1 MDNKET
7 KHYADALAAGTTLQ
21 GGAYRY
27 RIERALG
34 QGSFGITYLAATRV
48 KVSGAL
54 GELEADMRVAVK
66 EFFMKDVNGREES
79 TVTSGSKDGLF
90 ADYKRKFR
98 REAENLSRLR
108 HPHIVRVLETFEA
121 NGTAYY
127 AMEYC
132 EGGCLNE
139 LADKRGGLPEEEAV
153 GYAVQIGEALAYM
166 HAHKM
171 LHLDVKPGN
180 AMLRG
185 DGSVALIDFG
195 LSKQYGED
203 GEPESSTSVGGGTPG
218 YAPLEQ
224 AQYREGRDFPVTM
237 DVYALGATLF
247 KLLTGERPPEAS
259 AVLNDGFPAG
269 ALRRRK
275 VSEATIA
282 IAEKAMSPLRK
293 DRYPSVNAM
302 LAALKGGAAPDDE
315 ETEVDEK
322 NKKPDEKPQDTKK
335 QEEKKPPVVKP
346 EKKKKSGASKW
357 MVAIGAGVAVLVSN
371 LARVNNNDRER
382 VPAEVAAL
390 ADLPDLSD
398 VAATVAAADSAAVA
412 DFSDAADSAAVAPE
426 PDEQRQSQ
434 AEQAAQR
441 ERERQERER
450 QAEEARLAREREE
463 QRQREN
469 DRVYQYNQG
478 VECYNDKDYEGAA
491 TWWRKAAGQGH
502 AEAQYWLGRCYHH
515 GRGVEQNPAAAA
527 RWYSRAAVQG
537 NVYAQTNLGMC
548 YYNGR
553 GVAQDYAEAVK
564 WFRKAA
570 EQGRASAQYNLGTCY
585 YNGRGVEQDYA
596 EAAKWFRKA
605 AEQGDAD
612 AENFLGEAYYY
623 GRGVA
628 QDYAE
633 AAKWYRKAAEQGS
646 AGAQFNLGWC
656 YAKGQGVARDE
667 DEAVRWWRKAA
678 EQGNANAKNA
688 LEQRGL

>member
-1 MDNKET
+1 MGKET

-27 RIERALG
+27 RIERVLG
-34 QGSFGITYLAATRV
+34 QGSFGITYLATTRV

-54 GELEADMRVAVK
+54 GELEADMKVAVK

-195 LSKQYGED
+195 LSKQYDEEGV
-203 GEPESSTSVGGGTPG
+203 PESSTSVGGGTPG

-269 ALRRRK
+269 ALRQRK
-275 VSEATIA
+275 VGEATIA
-282 IAEKAMSPLRK
+282 CVEKAMSPLRK

-315 ETEVDEK
+315 ETEVEDK

-382 VPAEVAAL
+382 VPEEVAAL

-398 VAATVAAADSAAVA
+398 VAATVA
-412 DFSDAADSAAVAPE
+412 AADSAAVAPE

-469 DRVYQYNQG
+469 GKVYQYNQG

-515 GRGVEQNPAAAA
+515 GRGVARDYAAAA
-527 RWYSRAAVQG
+527 EWYRKAAEQG

-570 EQGRASAQYNLGTCY
+570 EQGRASAQYNLGSCY
-585 YNGRGVEQDYA
+585 YNGRGVAQDYA
-596 EAAKWFRKA
+596 EAVKWFRKA

-623 GRGVA
+623 GHGVA

-678 EQGNANAKNA
+678 EQGNANAKKA

>member
-1 MDNKET
+1 M
-7 KHYADALAAGTTLQ
+7 
-21 GGAYRY
+21 
-27 RIERALG
+27 
-34 QGSFGITYLAATRV
+34 
-48 KVSGAL
+48 
-54 GELEADMRVAVK
+54 
-66 EFFMKDVNGREES
+66 
-79 TVTSGSKDGLF
+79 
-90 ADYKRKFR
+90 
-98 REAENLSRLR
+98 SRLR

-195 LSKQYGED
+195 LSKQYDENGV
-203 GEPESSTSVGGGTPG
+203 PESSTSVGGGTPG

-315 ETEVDEK
+315 ETDL
-322 NKKPDEKPQDTKK
+322 D
-335 QEEKKPPVVKP
+335 
-346 EKKKKSGASKW
+346 EKKKPKEKEPDEEPPVIKEPERKKPGRRKALAW
-357 MVAIGAGVAVLVSN
+357 AGAGVA
-371 LARVNNNDRER
+371 
-382 VPAEVAAL
+382 AAL
-390 ADLPDLSD
+390 LI
-398 VAATVAAADSAAVA
+398 AALLAWNQNRREEAAAQQLAQERLRHAADSLRELARQ
-412 DFSDAADSAAVAPE
+412 DSL
-426 PDEQRQSQ
+426 RL
-434 AEQAAQR
+434 
-441 ERERQERER
+441 
-450 QAEEARLAREREE
+450 AEEARIANKQRRQDSIQQAEKARRTREE
-463 QRQREN
+463 AERRKRES
-469 DRVYQYNQG
+469 DKGYQFERGLQYYNKRNYTEA
-478 VECYNDKDYEGAA
+478 VK
-491 TWWRKAAGQGH
+491 WWRKSAEQGH
-502 AEAQYWLGRCYHH
+502 ASAQNNLGECYYYGQGVAQDYAKAAKWYRKAAEQGRASAQY
-515 GRGVEQNPAAAA
+515 
-527 RWYSRAAVQG
+527 
-537 NVYAQTNLGMC
+537 NLGWC

-564 WFRKAA
+564 W
-570 EQGRASAQYNLGTCY
+570 
-585 YNGRGVEQDYA
+585 
-596 EAAKWFRKA
+596 
-605 AEQGDAD
+605 
-612 AENFLGEAYYY
+612 
-623 GRGVA
+623 
-628 QDYAE
+628 
-633 AAKWYRKAAEQGS
+633 YRKAAEQGH
-646 AGAQFNLGWC
+646 AAAQYNLGWC
-656 YAKGQGVARDE
+656 YDKGKGVAQNQS
-667 DEAVRWWRKAA
+667 EAIKWYRKAA
-678 EQGNANAKNA
+678 DQGDTDAKEA
-688 LEQRGL
+688 LERLGR

>member
-1 MDNKET
+1 MSRFLRTFANATQRETSTMDNKET

-27 RIERALG
+27 RIERVLG

-54 GELEADMRVAVK
+54 GELETDMRVAVK

-237 DVYALGATLF
+237 DVYALG
-247 KLLTGERPPEAS
+247 P
-259 AVLNDGFPAG
+259 
-269 ALRRRK
+269 
-275 VSEATIA
+275 
-282 IAEKAMSPLRK
+282 
-293 DRYPSVNAM
+293 
-302 LAALKGGAAPDDE
+302 
-315 ETEVDEK
+315 
-322 NKKPDEKPQDTKK
+322 
-335 QEEKKPPVVKP
+335 
-346 EKKKKSGASKW
+346 
-357 MVAIGAGVAVLVSN
+357 
-371 LARVNNNDRER
+371 
-382 VPAEVAAL
+382 
-390 ADLPDLSD
+390 
-398 VAATVAAADSAAVA
+398 
-412 DFSDAADSAAVAPE
+412 
-426 PDEQRQSQ
+426 
-434 AEQAAQR
+434 
-441 ERERQERER
+441 
-450 QAEEARLAREREE
+450 
-463 QRQREN
+463 
-469 DRVYQYNQG
+469 
-478 VECYNDKDYEGAA
+478 
-491 TWWRKAAGQGH
+491 
-502 AEAQYWLGRCYHH
+502 RC
-515 GRGVEQNPAAAA
+515 
-527 RWYSRAAVQG
+527 SS
-537 NVYAQTNLGMC
+537 C
-548 YYNGR
+548 
-553 GVAQDYAEAVK
+553 
-564 WFRKAA
+564 
-570 EQGRASAQYNLGTCY
+570 
-585 YNGRGVEQDYA
+585 
-596 EAAKWFRKA
+596 
-605 AEQGDAD
+605 
-612 AENFLGEAYYY
+612 
-623 GRGVA
+623 
-628 QDYAE
+628 
-633 AAKWYRKAAEQGS
+633 
-646 AGAQFNLGWC
+646 
-656 YAKGQGVARDE
+656 
-667 DEAVRWWRKAA
+667 
-678 EQGNANAKNA
+678 
-688 LEQRGL
+688 

>member
-1 MDNKET
+1 MSRFLRTFANATQRETSTMDNKET

-27 RIERALG
+27 RIERVLG

-54 GELEADMRVAVK
+54 GELETDMRVAVK

-108 HPHIVRVLETFEA
+108 HPHIVKVLETFEA

-132 EGGCLNE
+132 EGGSLNE
-139 LADKRGGLPEEEAV
+139 RAEARRGLPEEEAV
-153 GYAVQIGEALAYM
+153 GYARQIGEALAYM

-180 AMLRG
+180 ALLRG

-195 LSKQYGED
+195 LSKQYDEEGL
-203 GEPESSTSVGGGTPG
+203 PESSTSVGGGTPG

-315 ETEVDEK
+315 ETDLDEK

-335 QEEKKPPVVKP
+335 QEEKKPPVAGTEDKKSDDESGVVKKL
-346 EKKKKSGASKW
+346 EKKKP
-357 MVAIGAGVAVLVSN
+357 AGRRKVLI
-371 LARVNNNDRER
+371 
-382 VPAEVAAL
+382 AA
-390 ADLPDLSD
+390 A
-398 VAATVAAADSAAVA
+398 AATALLVALLTWNLLIAAAAATALLVA
-412 DFSDAADSAAVAPE
+412 LLIWDQNKRTATK
-426 PDEQRQSQ
+426 
-434 AEQAAQR
+434 
-441 ERERQERER
+441 
-450 QAEEARLAREREE
+450 
-463 QRQREN
+463 
-469 DRVYQYNQG
+469 VYQYNQG
-478 VECYNDKDYEGAA
+478 EEF
-491 TWWRKAAGQGH
+491 
-502 AEAQYWLGRCYHH
+502 YHD
-515 GRGVEQNPAAAA
+515 E
-527 RWYSRAAVQG
+527 
-537 NVYAQTNLGMC
+537 
-548 YYNGR
+548 
-553 GVAQDYAEAVK
+553 DYAKAV
-564 WFRKAA
+564 
-570 EQGRASAQYNLGTCY
+570 
-585 YNGRGVEQDYA
+585 
-596 EAAKWFRKA
+596 
-605 AEQGDAD
+605 
-612 AENFLGEAYYY
+612 
-623 GRGVA
+623 
-628 QDYAE
+628 
-633 AAKWYRKAAEQGS
+633 KWYRKAAELGYDKAQYSLGYCYYSGKGVAHDYVEAMKWYRKAARQGHVN
-646 AGAQFNLGWC
+646 AQYMLGVC
-656 YAKGQGVARDE
+656 YYNGQGVTQDY
-667 DEAVRWWRKAA
+667 DEAVKWWRKAA
-678 EQGNANAKNA
+678 EQRHDMAQNNLGRCYLNGWGVADDDVEAVKWFQKAAEQKYATAQYNLGLCYENGWGVARDNSEAARWYRKAADQGDTDAKEA
-688 LEQRGL
+688 LERLGR

>member
-1 MDNKET
+1 MGKET

-21 GGAYRY
+21 GGEYRY

-54 GELEADMRVAVK
+54 GELEADMKVAVK

-269 ALRRRK
+269 ALRQRK

-282 IAEKAMSPLRK
+282 IAEKAMAPLRK

-335 QEEKKPPVVKP
+335 QEEKKPPVAGTEDKKSDDESGVVKKL
-346 EKKKKSGASKW
+346 EKKKP
-357 MVAIGAGVAVLVSN
+357 AGRRKVLI
-371 LARVNNNDRER
+371 
-382 VPAEVAAL
+382 
-390 ADLPDLSD
+390 
-398 VAATVAAADSAAVA
+398 
-412 DFSDAADSAAVAPE
+412 
-426 PDEQRQSQ
+426 
-434 AEQAAQR
+434 
-441 ERERQERER
+441 
-450 QAEEARLAREREE
+450 
-463 QRQREN
+463 
-469 DRVYQYNQG
+469 
-478 VECYNDKDYEGAA
+478 
-491 TWWRKAAGQGH
+491 
-502 AEAQYWLGRCYHH
+502 
-515 GRGVEQNPAAAA
+515 AAAA
-527 RWYSRAAVQG
+527 ATALLVALLIWDLLIAPAT
-537 NVYAQTNLGMC
+537 NTAQLG
-548 YYNGR
+548 
-553 GVAQDYAEAVK
+553 
-564 WFRKAA
+564 
-570 EQGRASAQYNLGTCY
+570 
-585 YNGRGVEQDYA
+585 
-596 EAAKWFRKA
+596 
-605 AEQGDAD
+605 
-612 AENFLGEAYYY
+612 
-623 GRGVA
+623 
-628 QDYAE
+628 
-633 AAKWYRKAAEQGS
+633 
-646 AGAQFNLGWC
+646 AGLIS
-656 YAKGQGVARDE
+656 VHI
-667 DEAVRWWRKAA
+667 
-678 EQGNANAKNA
+678 
-688 LEQRGL
+688 

>member
-1 MDNKET
+1 MGKET

-21 GGAYRY
+21 GGEYRY

-54 GELEADMRVAVK
+54 GELEADMKVAVK

-269 ALRRRK
+269 ALRQRK

-282 IAEKAMSPLRK
+282 IAEKAMAPLRK

-335 QEEKKPPVVKP
+335 QEEKKPPVAGTEDKKSDDESGVVKKL
-346 EKKKKSGASKW
+346 EKKKP
-357 MVAIGAGVAVLVSN
+357 AGRRKVLI
-371 LARVNNNDRER
+371 
-382 VPAEVAAL
+382 AA
-390 ADLPDLSD
+390 A
-398 VAATVAAADSAAVA
+398 AATALLVALLIWDLLIAPDKVGYMGEGLIALLIWDLLIAAAAATALLVA
-412 DFSDAADSAAVAPE
+412 LLIWDQNKRTATK
-426 PDEQRQSQ
+426 
-434 AEQAAQR
+434 
-441 ERERQERER
+441 
-450 QAEEARLAREREE
+450 
-463 QRQREN
+463 
-469 DRVYQYNQG
+469 VYQYNQG
-478 VECYNDKDYEGAA
+478 EEFYHDEDYAKAVKWYRKAAELGYDKAQYSLGYCYYSGKGVAHDYVEAMKWYRKAARQGHVNAQYMLGVCYYNGQGVTQDYDEAVK
-491 TWWRKAAGQGH
+491 WWRKAAEQRH
-502 AEAQYWLGRCYHH
+502 DMAQNNLGRCY
-515 GRGVEQNPAAAA
+515 
-527 RWYSRAAVQG
+527 
-537 NVYAQTNLGMC
+537 L
-548 YYNGR
+548 NGW
-553 GVAQDYAEAVK
+553 GVADDDVEAVK
-564 WFRKAA
+564 WFQKAA
-570 EQGRASAQYNLGTCY
+570 EQKYATAQYNLGLCY
-585 YNGRGVEQDYA
+585 ENGWGVARDNS
-596 EAAKWFRKA
+596 EAAR
-605 AEQGDAD
+605 
-612 AENFLGEAYYY
+612 
-623 GRGVA
+623 
-628 QDYAE
+628 
-633 AAKWYRKAAEQGS
+633 WYRKAAEQG
-646 AGAQFNLGWC
+646 
-656 YAKGQGVARDE
+656 YT
-667 DEAVRWWRKAA
+667 
-678 EQGNANAKNA
+678 NAKKA
-688 LEQRGL
+688 LERLER